1 MLEVVY
7 AAQRMNPARLVV
19 GEVRGAE
26 AYALLA
32 AMRCGNPMLTTI
44 HGSSA
49 ANGLDSLIGMALEA
63 PEARGSLDLV
73 RMNLNNQPLIVV
85 ALRQDRG
92 QRRVVE
98 MAELVPGG
106 GAHHPLLQVRWRWE
120 HDAGDW
126 LLVSPPSPNL
136 LALLRATVRPA
147 TLASWDVALE
157 GETNGHSSWL

>member
-1 MLEVVY
+1 MLELVY

-26 AYALLA
+26 SYALLA

-92 QRRVVE
+92 QRRVAEV
-98 MAELVPGG
+98 AELVPGG
-106 GAHHPLLQVRWRWE
+106 GAHHPLLQVRWRGE
-120 HDAGDW
+120 QDAGDW

-157 GETNGHSSWL
+157 GETNGHSSSL